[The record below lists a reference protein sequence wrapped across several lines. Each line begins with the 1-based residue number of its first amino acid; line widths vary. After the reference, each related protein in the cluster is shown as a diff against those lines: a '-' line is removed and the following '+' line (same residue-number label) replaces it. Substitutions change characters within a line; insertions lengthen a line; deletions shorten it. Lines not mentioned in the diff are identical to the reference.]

1 MTYND
6 FANIMTPARMSRYLT
21 ACGNNSRMAMM
32 LYRKNLQ
39 LSQEVF
45 TVIGCFEVALRN
57 AIDKHYTATHGADW
71 LRDGAATGG
80 IFDNAQCRQTQKAI
94 TDALRTLSLYSH
106 HKVIA
111 ELGFGFWRYLFS
123 KQQFNV
129 AGKTLLKVFPLK
141 PSSTPS
147 MQYNRVYVFN
157 HLADIN
163 NLRNR
168 IAHHEPICFLPGQ
181 PVKDTGYVQQHY
193 GQIQQLFRWMGIDE
207 KSLLCDLDHITAICR
222 SIDTL

>member
-1 MTYND
+1 
-6 FANIMTPARMSRYLT
+6 
-21 ACGNNSRMAMM
+21 M
-32 LYRKNLQ
+32 LYKKNLQ

-57 AIDKHYTATHGADW
+57 AIDKHYTATHGVDW
-71 LRDGAATGG
+71 LRDAAATGG

-94 TDALRTLSLYSH
+94 TDALRPLTLYSH

-129 AGKTLLKVFPLK
+129 AGKTLLNVFPSK
-141 PSSTPS
+141 PSSTPL

-193 GQIQQLFRWMGIDE
+193 GQIQQLFRWMSIDE
-207 KSLLCDLDHITAICR
+207 KSLLYGLDHITAICR
-222 SIDTL
+222 SIDVL